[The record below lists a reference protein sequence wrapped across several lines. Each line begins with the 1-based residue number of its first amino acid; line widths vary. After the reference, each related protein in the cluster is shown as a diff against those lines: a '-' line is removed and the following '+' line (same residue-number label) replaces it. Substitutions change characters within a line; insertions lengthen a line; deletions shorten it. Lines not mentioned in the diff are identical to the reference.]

1 MLNICWT
8 IDPSL
13 STPLYL
19 QLYEQLKQDIITQ
32 ALPADS
38 KLPSIRDI
46 AQALAISKTTVESAY
61 QQLEMEGYIYAR
73 KKVGYFACDLSHSSW
88 HHDEPAPFAE
98 VPRPEETSAI
108 RYDFSNDSI
117 DPDSFD
123 FTLWRKYV
131 NQTLASDT
139 SRFFDYGDPMGAY
152 ELRYELAKY
161 LHRSRQ
167 VRCTP
172 EQIVIGAG
180 TQVLLNLLCGL
191 IKPLHHRIG
200 FEEPGFAYGR
210 YVFQDQGFGITPI
223 PLEADGL
230 SLEHLKASALDLVYV
245 SPSNQFPTGA
255 VMPIQKR
262 LALLE
267 WMQARDG
274 LIIEDDYDS
283 ELRYFGRPIPSMQG
297 LDGGRSVVYIGS
309 FSKLLLPALR
319 ISYMVLPPKLLPV
332 LQQKIAFYNQTASL
346 VEQLT
351 VARFMADG
359 QLDKQIRKTRKIYAR
374 KNQLLL
380 EQLQAVMGDKI
391 RILGKETGLH
401 VLLEVLSDQDS
412 QTLTCAAASIGI
424 KVTPLSDYTFDPQSA
439 PEHPLVIMGYGG
451 IHSEQIAPA
460 VRMLNEVWFG

>member
-180 TQVLLNLLCGL
+180 VLTDERRMN
-191 IKPLHHRIG
+191 
-200 FEEPGFAYGR
+200 A
-210 YVFQDQGFGITPI
+210 
-223 PLEADGL
+223 ADGRTVRACGVQLIGNDFEKL
-230 SLEHLKASALDLVYV
+230 S
-245 SPSNQFPTGA
+245 GA
-255 VMPIQKR
+255 VSAVADLLVNVVR
-262 LALLE
+262 AGVLANE
-267 WMQARDG
+267 RRVNAADR
-274 LIIEDDYDS
+274 
-283 ELRYFGRPIPSMQG
+283 R
-297 LDGGRSVVYIGS
+297 
-309 FSKLLLPALR
+309 
-319 ISYMVLPPKLLPV
+319 
-332 LQQKIAFYNQTASL
+332 
-346 VEQLT
+346 T
-351 VARFMADG
+351 VRAGICCAGAEKQRKGQEKADG
-359 QLDKQIRKTRKIYAR
+359 DTGQSFIHGER
-374 KNQLLL
+374 LLST
-380 EQLQAVMGDKI
+380 
-391 RILGKETGLH
+391 KE
-401 VLLEVLSDQDS
+401 
-412 QTLTCAAASIGI
+412 
-424 KVTPLSDYTFDPQSA
+424 
-439 PEHPLVIMGYGG
+439 
-451 IHSEQIAPA
+451 
-460 VRMLNEVWFG
+460 

>member
-8 IDPSL
+8 IDPNSAE
-13 STPLYL
+13 PLYL
-19 QLYEQLKQDIITQ
+19 QLYQQLKNDIITQ
-32 ALPADS
+32 ALPAES
-38 KLPSIRDI
+38 KLPSIRDL
-46 AQALAISKTTVESAY
+46 AQALTVSKTTVESAY

-73 KKVGYFACDLSHSSW
+73 RKVGYFACDLSRSSW
-88 HHDEPAPFAE
+88 HHDAPAPLPEMA
-98 VPRPEETSAI
+98 RPETSAI

-123 FTLWRKYV
+123 FALWRKYV
-131 NQTLASDT
+131 SQTLSADT

-161 LHRSRQ
+161 LHQSRQ
-167 VRCTP
+167 VNCTP
-172 EQIVIGAG
+172 EQIIIGAG

-191 IKPLHHRIG
+191 IKQDYHSIG

-210 YVFQDQGFGITPI
+210 YVFQDQGFAITPI
-223 PLEADGL
+223 PLEEDGL
-230 SLEHLKASALDLVYV
+230 SLTHLKASQLNLVYV

-267 WMQARDG
+267 WIQNRDG

-297 LDGGRSVVYIGS
+297 LDGGHSVVYVGS

-319 ISYMVLPPKLLPV
+319 ISYMVLPPKLMPV

-351 VARFMADG
+351 VAHFMADG
-359 QLDKQIRKTRKIYAR
+359 QLHKQIRKTRKIYAR

-380 EQLQAVMGDKI
+380 EQLQKVMGDKI

-401 VLLEVLSDQDS
+401 VLLEVLTDQDS
-412 QTLTCAAASIGI
+412 QTLTRLAASIGI
-424 KVTPLSDYTFDPQSA
+424 SVTPLSDYTYESQASSA
-439 PEHPLVIMGYGG
+439 YPLVIMGYGG
-451 IHSEQIAPA
+451 IHLEQIAPA
-460 VRMLNEVWFG
+460 VRMLNQVWFG

>member
-245 SPSNQFPTGA
+245 SPSNQFPTGSGHA
-255 VMPIQKR
+255 YP
-262 LALLE
+262 E
-267 WMQARDG
+267 
-274 LIIEDDYDS
+274 
-283 ELRYFGRPIPSMQG
+283 
-297 LDGGRSVVYIGS
+297 
-309 FSKLLLPALR
+309 
-319 ISYMVLPPKLLPV
+319 
-332 LQQKIAFYNQTASL
+332 
-346 VEQLT
+346 
-351 VARFMADG
+351 
-359 QLDKQIRKTRKIYAR
+359 
-374 KNQLLL
+374 
-380 EQLQAVMGDKI
+380 
-391 RILGKETGLH
+391 
-401 VLLEVLSDQDS
+401 
-412 QTLTCAAASIGI
+412 AAA
-424 KVTPLSDYTFDPQSA
+424 L
-439 PEHPLVIMGYGG
+439 
-451 IHSEQIAPA
+451 
-460 VRMLNEVWFG
+460 

>member
-1 MLNICWT
+1 M
-8 IDPSL
+8 
-13 STPLYL
+13 
-19 QLYEQLKQDIITQ
+19 
-32 ALPADS
+32 
-38 KLPSIRDI
+38 
-46 AQALAISKTTVESAY
+46 
-61 QQLEMEGYIYAR
+61 
-73 KKVGYFACDLSHSSW
+73 
-88 HHDEPAPFAE
+88 
-98 VPRPEETSAI
+98 
-108 RYDFSNDSI
+108 
-117 DPDSFD
+117 
-123 FTLWRKYV
+123 
-131 NQTLASDT
+131 
-139 SRFFDYGDPMGAY
+139 
-152 ELRYELAKY
+152 
-161 LHRSRQ
+161 
-167 VRCTP
+167 
-172 EQIVIGAG
+172 
-180 TQVLLNLLCGL
+180 LLNLLCGL

-412 QTLTCAAASIGI
+412 QTLTRAAASIGI

>member
-1 MLNICWT
+1 
-8 IDPSL
+8 
-13 STPLYL
+13 
-19 QLYEQLKQDIITQ
+19 
-32 ALPADS
+32 
-38 KLPSIRDI
+38 
-46 AQALAISKTTVESAY
+46 
-61 QQLEMEGYIYAR
+61 
-73 KKVGYFACDLSHSSW
+73 
-88 HHDEPAPFAE
+88 
-98 VPRPEETSAI
+98 
-108 RYDFSNDSI
+108 
-117 DPDSFD
+117 
-123 FTLWRKYV
+123 
-131 NQTLASDT
+131 
-139 SRFFDYGDPMGAY
+139 MGAY

-412 QTLTCAAASIGI
+412 QTLTRAAASIGI

>member
-8 IDPSL
+8 IDPHSAE
-13 STPLYL
+13 PLYL
-19 QLYEQLKQDIITQ
+19 QLYQQLKKDIITQ
-32 ALPADS
+32 ALPAES
-38 KLPSIRDI
+38 KLPSIRDL
-46 AQALAISKTTVESAY
+46 AQALTVSKTTVESAY

-73 KKVGYFACDLSHSSW
+73 QKVGFFACDLSHSSW
-88 HHDEPAPFAE
+88 HHDEPAPL
-98 VPRPEETSAI
+98 PEIAHPTAPTI

-123 FTLWRKYV
+123 FALWRKYV
-131 NQTLASDT
+131 SQTLSADT

-152 ELRYELAKY
+152 ELRFELAKY
-161 LHRSRQ
+161 LHQSRQ
-167 VRCTP
+167 VNCTP
-172 EQIVIGAG
+172 EQIIIGAG

-191 IKPLHHRIG
+191 IKQDYRSIG

-210 YVFQDQGFGITPI
+210 YVFQDQGFTITPI
-223 PLEADGL
+223 PLEEDGL
-230 SLEHLKASALDLVYV
+230 SLAHLKASGLNLVYI

-267 WMQARDG
+267 WIQNRNG

-297 LDGGRSVVYIGS
+297 LDGGRSVIYIGS

-346 VEQLT
+346 VEQLS
-351 VARFMADG
+351 VAHFMADG
-359 QLDKQIRKTRKIYAR
+359 QLNKQIRKTRKIYAR

-380 EQLQAVMGDKI
+380 EQLQQVMGDKI

-401 VLLEVLSDQDS
+401 ILLEVLTDQDS
-412 QTLTCAAASIGI
+412 QTLTRLAASIGI
-424 KVTPLSDYTFDPQSA
+424 TVTPLSDYSYAPQTA
-439 PEHPLVIMGYGG
+439 TEYPLVIMGYGG

-460 VRMLNEVWFG
+460 VRMLNQVWFD